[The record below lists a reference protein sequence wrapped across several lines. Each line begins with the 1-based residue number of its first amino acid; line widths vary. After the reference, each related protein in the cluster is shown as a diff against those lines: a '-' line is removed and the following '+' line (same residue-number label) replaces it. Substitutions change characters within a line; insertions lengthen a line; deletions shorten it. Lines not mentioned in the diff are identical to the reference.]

1 MKNLIPVSIL
11 TLLSFLFILQACED
25 VNDQANHLVTP
36 NDNIPIST
44 RGNCD
49 LCPDDDECCC
59 AVWLQPG
66 NTSANVVLCGTSNG
80 AAACI
85 GSATGNCPSFTGGG
99 VLALLTSDAPI
110 QPFCLNEGTP
120 LYLRNLSNS
129 STANI
134 IVSCQV
140 DITMAPDTMWLQI
153 PPLATVYIQG
163 NSSCVLLPCN

>member
-1 MKNLIPVSIL
+1 MKNLFLIYIL
-11 TLLSFLFILQACED
+11 ACVTSFISFTSCED
-25 VNDQANHLVTP
+25 VNDQSNHVVTP

-66 NTSANVVLCGTSNG
+66 STAATVTLCGTSNG

-85 GSATGNCPSFTGGG
+85 GSGTVNCPSFSGGG
-99 VLALLTSDAPI
+99 QVAVLTTTAPI
-110 QPFCLNEGTP
+110 HPFCLNEGTSF
-120 LYLRNLSNS
+120 YIRN
-129 STANI
+129 TGGVPANI

-153 PPLATVYIQG
+153 PIGITVYIQG
-163 NSSCVLLPCN
+163 NSSCVLEPC

>member
-1 MKNLIPVSIL
+1 MKNLIPSSLL
-11 TLLSFLFILQACED
+11 TIITFLFVLQACED
-25 VNDQANHLVTP
+25 VHEQSNQVITP

-66 NTSANVVLCGTSNG
+66 SSLASLTICGTSNG
-80 AAACI
+80 VVACI

-99 VLALLTSDAPI
+99 ILASLTSTDPSEG
-110 QPFCLNEGTP
+110 FCLNEGSP
-120 LYLRNLSNS
+120 MYIRNIGA

-140 DITMAPDTMWLQI
+140 DITMSPDTMWLQI
-153 PPLATVYIQG
+153 PPGITVYIQG
-163 NSSCVLLPCN
+163 NSSCVLEPC

>member
-1 MKNLIPVSIL
+1 MKK
-11 TLLSFLFILQACED
+11 SFLFYILACVTSFISFTSCED
-25 VNDQANHLVTP
+25 VNDQSNHVVTP

-66 NTSANVVLCGTSNG
+66 STAATLTICGTSNG

-85 GSATGNCPSFTGGG
+85 GSGTVNCPSFSGGG
-99 VLALLTSDAPI
+99 VLATLTSGSPS

-120 LYLRNLSNS
+120 FYIRNGGM

-153 PPLATVYIQG
+153 PVNATVYIQG
-163 NSSCVLLPCN
+163 NSSCVLEPC